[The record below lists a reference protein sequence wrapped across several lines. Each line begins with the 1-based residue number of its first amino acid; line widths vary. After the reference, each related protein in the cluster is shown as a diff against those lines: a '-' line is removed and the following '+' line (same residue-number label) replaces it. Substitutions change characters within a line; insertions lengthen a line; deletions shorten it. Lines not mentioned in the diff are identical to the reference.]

1 MLVKSGSRSGPMW
14 PVWPCVAFEV
24 ALCGPVWPCMALP
37 DLRLILCGPKIG
49 YVWPCVALRDPKIYY
64 TWPCVAL
71 RGPRINYAWPCVT
84 LEVALCGPVWPL
96 YGPVWPFVALEVA
109 LCCWVLK
116 VTLSMAL
123 LILFT
128 YINIHMVQYHN
139 CLIYVSLCTPFD
151 TFCFLLY
158 YTIFFFFCL
167 YKFY

>member
-1 MLVKSGSRSGPMW
+1 MALCD
-14 PVWPCVAFEV
+14 PVWPCVAIEV
-24 ALCGPVWPCMALP
+24 ALCGLYGPAWPYLA
-37 DLRLILCGPKIG
+37 LRLILCGPKIG
-49 YVWPCVALRDPKIYY
+49 YVWPSVALRDPKIYY
-64 TWPCVAL
+64 TWPQDQLCVAL
-71 RGPRINYAWPCVT
+71 CDFRS
-84 LEVALCGPVWPL
+84 GPVWPL

-109 LCCWVLK
+109 LCCGVLK

-158 YTIFFFFCL
+158 CITFFFFCL